1 MSWLEVPAGVE
12 MPTTTTY
19 ERAVKRRKAKF
30 DAWYESQYIEP
41 TPQEKYNLAMQNYWN
56 TKEHNEKVNKR
67 RAKRGLEPLPMPEKP
82 NKRDYMTEEGGN
94 K

>member
-1 MSWLEVPAGVE
+1 
-12 MPTTTTY
+12 
-19 ERAVKRRKAKF
+19 
-30 DAWYESQYIEP
+30 
-41 TPQEKYNLAMQNYWN
+41 MQNYWS